1 MFDKVFKT
9 SCKFNFFIEKKTP
22 TKYSFI
28 NQILSNPR
36 TKILQ
41 HSFPECG
48 NAKLLC
54 LEKSVREIQP
64 NKFQTGNY
72 KIIFHA

>member
-9 SCKFNFFIEKKTP
+9 PCK
-22 TKYSFI
+22 
-28 NQILSNPR
+28 
-36 TKILQ
+36 LQ